1 MSHITVK
8 SLSNAMPWSLYPGGK
23 RLKVKGLNYINPMAN
38 LKSCVNYENT
48 HNVRFGTGIPEIEW
62 VSETGKW
69 ERTWKKG
76 PVSWLS

>member
-1 MSHITVK
+1 M
-8 SLSNAMPWSLYPGGK
+8 
-23 RLKVKGLNYINPMAN
+23 
-38 LKSCVNYENT
+38 NYENT

-69 ERTWKKG
+69 EKTWKKG